1 MNQNSVIDILLV
13 EDVELN
19 VTVACALLNKLGHQ
33 VQVARDGTQALAMAN
48 PDDFDLILLDI
59 QLPDMTGFDVAEQL
73 LARYGDSLPPM
84 VALTANALRED
95 RDACLAAGMD
105 DYVSK
110 PVDVRLLTQ
119 AIERVRRPLSTA

>member
-1 MNQNSVIDILLV
+1 MCRAAGDPAGARDALLDILLV

-59 QLPDMTGFDVAEQL
+59 QLPDMTGFDVAAQL
-73 LARYGDSLPPM
+73 LARYGDSLPPWWRSPPTPP
-84 VALTANALRED
+84 AIASTTGITACR
-95 RDACLAAGMD
+95 M
-105 DYVSK
+105 
-110 PVDVRLLTQ
+110 
-119 AIERVRRPLSTA
+119 